1 MNYALHACI
10 FLPGCAA
17 SKAMSCSAGSKP
29 AHFSHNNFP
38 HTCVI
43 IPRTGLSMPHRG
55 LTSAAVRSAQCRA
68 ASRSS
73 VQDGNSMA
81 ADAEDTCGSLP
92 VLVSPVN
99 LSLTGRA
106 PAARW
111 AASLSKT
118 IWSSDQCHW
127 VLLLAA
133 PHPLPKR
140 PPSPMQ
146 TDSTLLLQT
155 FWLFS
160 VRSANTLPKFLFLC
174 EYLSRN
180 LSPQAPLP
188 TPLCSGT
195 GASLR
200 DRAQTRCKYDTL
212 ISYSY
217 S

>member
-1 MNYALHACI
+1 MSSSAC
-10 FLPGCAA
+10 
-17 SKAMSCSAGSKP
+17 SKP
-29 AHFSHNNFP
+29 AHFSHHNFL

-43 IPRTGLSMPHRG
+43 IPRAELSVPHRG

-118 IWSSDQCHW
+118 I
-127 VLLLAA
+127 
-133 PHPLPKR
+133 
-140 PPSPMQ
+140 
-146 TDSTLLLQT
+146 
-155 FWLFS
+155 
-160 VRSANTLPKFLFLC
+160 
-174 EYLSRN
+174 
-180 LSPQAPLP
+180 
-188 TPLCSGT
+188 
-195 GASLR
+195 
-200 DRAQTRCKYDTL
+200 
-212 ISYSY
+212 
-217 S
+217 